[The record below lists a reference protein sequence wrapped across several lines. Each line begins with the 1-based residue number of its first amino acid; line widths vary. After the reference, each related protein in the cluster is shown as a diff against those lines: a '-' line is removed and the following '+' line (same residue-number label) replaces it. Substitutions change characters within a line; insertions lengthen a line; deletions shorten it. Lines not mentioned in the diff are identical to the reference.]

1 MPPRLFDYRRHSN
14 GLSLSMLADTG
25 REVDEITSTAGVSLS
40 SVIREAMRRGLPPIH
55 RELERELAATD
66 PVASV

>member
-1 MPPRLFDYRRHSN
+1 
-14 GLSLSMLADTG
+14 MLADTG